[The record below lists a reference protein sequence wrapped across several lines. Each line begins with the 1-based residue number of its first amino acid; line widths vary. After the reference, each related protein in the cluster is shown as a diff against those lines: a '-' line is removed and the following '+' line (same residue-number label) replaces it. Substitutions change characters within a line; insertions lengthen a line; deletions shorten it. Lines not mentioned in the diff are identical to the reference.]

1 VTRTFDLDC
10 APPWLAAALAEEE
23 KGIRERD
30 PATTARILEY
40 LGTCHD
46 VTDDEK
52 TRDDTP
58 WCSAFINWCVI
69 QAGLPGTNSGWATSW
84 AQWGEEDPN
93 PGFGSIVV
101 WRRSR
106 DLGNGLE
113 PVGGHVALLLEDRG
127 EMLHVL
133 GGNQRDAVCRRDY
146 PRVGFLKDTVDRSG
160 EFADYYELL
169 GFRTAAR

>member
-1 VTRTFDLDC
+1 VRRTPDLDR
-10 APPWLAAALAEEE
+10 APPWLSVALAEEE
-23 KGIRERD
+23 KRIRERD
-30 PATTARILEY
+30 PESTARILEY
-40 LGTCHD
+40 LATCAD
-46 VTDDEK
+46 LEPGEAD
-52 TRDDTP
+52 RDDTP

-69 QAGLPGTNSGWATSW
+69 QAGLPGTDSGWATSW
-84 AQWGEEDPN
+84 AEWGEEDPS

-146 PRVGFLKDTVDRSG
+146 PRTGFVSDTVDRSG
-160 EFADYYELL
+160 EFVDYYELL
-169 GFRTAAR
+169 GFRTARR